1 MTLTDRDPELVL
13 LKIDIEEP
21 GSPVARQFH
30 VEVVP
35 YFLIYGPDK
44 ELIAE
49 GEKAQRWLD
58 RAMLRAKGKE
68 IPPELQE
75 D

>member
-13 LKIDIEEP
+13 LKIDIQEP
-21 GSPVARQFH
+21 GSPVARQYQ
-30 VEVVP
+30 VDVVP
-35 YFLIYGPDK
+35 YFRIYGPDH

-49 GEKAQRWLD
+49 GKKAERWLD
-58 RAMLRAKGKE
+58 RAMLKAKGKE